1 MQKKYLV
8 YIHECPNSK
17 KYVGTTSKKT
27 YQRWHGGK
35 AYQFNKEF
43 TVDIEKFGWKNIK
56 HIIIAENL
64 EQNEAYNLE
73 QKLIKE
79 YKTTNKKYGYNKQ
92 NGGEKDKNTEEIRKK
107 MSVSQKGKILSEDTK
122 EKLRQQKLGK
132 LNPMYG
138 KKPANCRK
146 IVQYDLDN
154 NIIKIW
160 NDIRQAE
167 IILKIHHANIIKC
180 CKGERKTTGGYKWC
194 YYEE

>member
-8 YIHECPNSK
+8 YIHECPNGK

-43 TVDIEKFGWKNIK
+43 TVDIEKFGWKSIK

-79 YKTTNKKYGYNKQ
+79 YKTTNKKHGYNKQ
-92 NGGEKDKNTEEIRKK
+92 NGGEKNKNTEEIRKK
-107 MSVSQKGKILSEDTK
+107 MSVSQKGKILSESTK

-138 KKPANCRK
+138 KKPSNCRK
-146 IVQYDLDN
+146 IIQYDLNN

-160 NDIRQAE
+160 SDIRQAE
-167 IILKIHHANIIKC
+167 IALKIHHANIIKC
-180 CKGERKTTGGYKWC
+180 CKGERNTTGGYKWC
-194 YYEE
+194 YYEK